1 MYTEFF
7 GLRELPFNNTPDPR
21 FFYPTPDHE
30 EALASLIYAV
40 KERKGFVLLTGEVGA
55 GKTLVSRMML
65 RQLGTGI
72 AFANLNHAVTSPREL
87 MESLCAEF
95 ELHVDHRAGTTK
107 LVRLLQD
114 YLLTQFS
121 QNIPVVL
128 VLDEAQNLP
137 VSAFEQLRMIG
148 NLEADDAKLLQIAI
162 VGQPELRRLFA
173 SPQLL
178 QLRQRIFRS
187 FHLPALDR
195 TTMEG
200 YIKHRLSVAGSLD
213 LEVFSPDA
221 MDRIYEI
228 SGGLP
233 RLINTTCD
241 NAMLSAYSANR
252 RKINGPFVDSIAEQ
266 MMTIGD
272 LSGMESHSAVLRA
285 RGPELDPVA
294 QAGASHPS
302 LSPDTGLSPLGLAR
316 MLESMRTQ
324 IRLEVGRITR
334 RLSAVERGV
343 RATPSR
349 VTDERARH
357 ANLEPRVRRS
367 EFIAA
372 RAGSASSSLQRR
384 EERLQTL
391 STTLQTVV
399 RELRNLLNRCEQ
411 TGTDIKR
418 EQNRAERLCQRLS
431 SESRR
436 SQRVADRATQL
447 VQRTAPRALVEPFR
461 ARGTRRPTSIGL
473 EDFDPTVVAASG
485 TMFPREPAAAQTE
498 HLEQMLRV
506 TRQSLDRLRMLAR
519 RSDGRPTHRETN
531 PPEPSDSKE
540 QGAAVDLK
548 PARANH
554 DVAST
559 SRLVEAV
566 DSLVTLVDAGT

>member
-65 RQLGTGI
+65 RQLGTSI
-72 AFANLNHAVTSPREL
+72 AFANLNHAVASPREL

-95 ELHVDHRAGTTK
+95 ELHVDHRAGITK

-200 YIKHRLSVAGSLD
+200 YIKHRLSVAGSSD
-213 LEVFSPDA
+213 LEIFSHDA

-241 NAMLSAYSANR
+241 NAMLSGYSADR
-252 RKINGPFVDSIAEQ
+252 RKIDGPFVDSIAEQ
-266 MMTIGD
+266 MMTIDGA
-272 LSGMESHSAVLRA
+272 STMESHSAAPRVRRPKPA
-285 RGPELDPVA
+285 PKA
-294 QAGASHPS
+294 QARTSNPNLSLDAGALPPHF
-302 LSPDTGLSPLGLAR
+302 AR

-343 RATPSR
+343 RTTPLR
-349 VTDERARH
+349 ATDERALR
-357 ANLEPRVRRS
+357 ANLEPPARRS
-367 EFIAA
+367 ESIPAN
-372 RAGSASSSLQRR
+372 AGSASASLQRR
-384 EERLQTL
+384 EKRLQTL

-399 RELRNLLNRCEQ
+399 RELRTLLNRCEQ
-411 TGTDIKR
+411 SGTDIKR
-418 EQNRAERLCQRLS
+418 EQHRAERLCQRLS

-436 SQRVADRATQL
+436 SQRIADRAAQL
-447 VQRTAPRALVEPFR
+447 VHRTAPRALVEPLR
-461 ARGTRRPTSIGL
+461 TRGTQRTNSIRLGH
-473 EDFDPTVVAASG
+473 FDPTVVLAPGAMS
-485 TMFPREPAAAQTE
+485 PREPAAAQTE
-498 HLEQMLRV
+498 NLEQMLRV
-506 TRQSLDRLRMLAR
+506 TRQSLDRLRLLAR
-519 RSDGRPTHRETN
+519 RSGGRPMHRKAN
-531 PPEPSDSKE
+531 PPKSSESKKQATE
-540 QGAAVDLK
+540 ANSK
-548 PARANH
+548 PARADHNI
-554 DVAST
+554 AST

-566 DSLVTLVDAGT
+566 DSLVTLVDAPT

>member
-65 RQLGTGI
+65 RQLGTSI
-72 AFANLNHAVTSPREL
+72 AFANLNHAVASPREL

-95 ELHVDHRAGTTK
+95 ELHVDHRAGITK

-200 YIKHRLSVAGSLD
+200 YIKHRLSVAGSSD
-213 LEVFSPDA
+213 LEIFSHDA

-241 NAMLSAYSANR
+241 NAMLSGYSADR
-252 RKINGPFVDSIAEQ
+252 RKIDGPFVDSIAEQ
-266 MMTIGD
+266 MMTID
-272 LSGMESHSAVLRA
+272 
-285 RGPELDPVA
+285 
-294 QAGASHPS
+294 GASTMKPHSEAPRVRRPKPDPTLQARAS
-302 LSPDTGLSPLGLAR
+302 NTILSIDADASPLDLAR

-343 RATPSR
+343 LATPSR
-349 VTDERARH
+349 ATDERALR
-357 ANLEPRVRRS
+357 ANLEPLARRS
-367 EFIAA
+367 ESILAN
-372 RAGSASSSLQRR
+372 AGSASESLQRR
-384 EERLQTL
+384 EKRLQTL

-399 RELRNLLNRCEQ
+399 RELRNLLNRCDQ

-418 EQNRAERLCQRLS
+418 EQHRAERLCQRLAT
-431 SESRR
+431 ESRR
-436 SQRVADRATQL
+436 TQRVADRATQL
-447 VQRTAPRALVEPFR
+447 VHRTVPRALVEPLR
-461 ARGTRRPTSIGL
+461 SRGTQKPTSISKK
-473 EDFDPTVVAASG
+473 DFAPTALAATGAMS
-485 TMFPREPAAAQTE
+485 PRKPAAAPTE
-498 HLEQMLRV
+498 NLEQMLQV
-506 TRQSLDRLRMLAR
+506 TRQSLDRLRLLAR
-519 RSDGRPTHRETN
+519 RSDGRPVHLKTN
-531 PPEPSDSKE
+531 PPKPSESKK
-540 QGAAVDLK
+540 QATAANAR
-548 PARANH
+548 PARADHNI
-554 DVAST
+554 AST

-566 DSLVTLVDAGT
+566 DSLVTLVNAPT